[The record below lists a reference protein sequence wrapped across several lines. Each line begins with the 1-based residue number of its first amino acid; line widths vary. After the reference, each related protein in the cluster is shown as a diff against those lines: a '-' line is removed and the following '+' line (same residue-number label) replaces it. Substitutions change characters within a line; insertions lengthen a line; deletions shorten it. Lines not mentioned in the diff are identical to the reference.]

1 MGARRL
7 SRLISARCA
16 SISASEACASASVSV
31 PSLTRC
37 FISFS
42 NACKDASIPSQVLL
56 SSLPLDDVSP
66 NRFSK

>member
-16 SISASEACASASVSV
+16 SISASEACASRFGERAFFDT
-31 PSLTRC
+31 LLYL
-37 FISFS
+37 IS

-56 SSLPLDDVSP
+56 SSLPLDDVSRT
-66 NRFSK
+66 RFSK